1 MGGGSLKR
9 GPPLVKRDLGYR
21 FLPYCKWVGGGLSG
35 LMGGLSGLMF
45 NPLKWVDGSE
55 VVVSAKKF
63 LSKNVKFDVFEIEM
77 TTTFSLGN
85 QRKVYLFV
93 NLSLLCI
100 KYII

>member
-1 MGGGSLKR
+1 
-9 GPPLVKRDLGYR
+9 
-21 FLPYCKWVGGGLSG
+21 
-35 LMGGLSGLMF
+35 MGGLSGFMIH
-45 NPLKWVDGSE
+45 PLKWVYGSE

-63 LSKNVKFDVFEIEM
+63 LSKNVKFVIFEMEV
-77 TTTFSLGN
+77 TTPFSLGN

>member
-1 MGGGSLKR
+1 MGGGSLKW
-9 GPPLVKRDLGYR
+9 GPRSSKETWIIVFCPIVSG
-21 FLPYCKWVGGGLSG
+21 FVGLSG
-35 LMGGLSGLMF
+35 FMLY
-45 NPLKWVDGSE
+45 PLKWVCGSG

-63 LSKNVKFDVFEIEM
+63 LSKNVKFDVFEMEV

-93 NLSLLCI
+93 NLSLLYI

>member
-1 MGGGSLKR
+1 MGSPARQKR
-9 GPPLVKRDLGYR
+9 LGLSFFSPIVSGY
-21 FLPYCKWVGGGLSG
+21 VGLSG
-35 LMGGLSGLMF
+35 FMSY
-45 NPLKWVDGSE
+45 PLKWVCGSE

-63 LSKNVKFDVFEIEM
+63 LSKNDKFDVFEIEM
-77 TTTFSLGN
+77 TTTFSLEN